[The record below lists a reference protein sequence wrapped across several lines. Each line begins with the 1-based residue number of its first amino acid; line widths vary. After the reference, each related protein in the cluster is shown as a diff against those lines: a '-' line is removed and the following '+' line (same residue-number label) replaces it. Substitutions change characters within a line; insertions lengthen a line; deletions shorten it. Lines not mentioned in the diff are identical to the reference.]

1 MEITKEMLDYLDE
14 RYVKKDACNDRHV
27 ELAKEMSEV
36 SINQAKI
43 VTDLTTIKRINAA
56 ELGAVATAIIAA
68 IMNTILK

>member
-1 MEITKEMLDYLDE
+1 VEITKEMLDYLDE

-27 ELAKEMSEV
+27 ELAKELSEV

-43 VTDLTTIKRINAA
+43 VTDLATIKRINAA

>member
-27 ELAKEMSEV
+27 ELAKELSEV

-43 VTDLTTIKRINAA
+43 VTDLATIKRINAA
-56 ELGAVATAIIAA
+56 ELGAIATAIIAA

>member
-27 ELAKEMSEV
+27 ELAKELSEV

-43 VTDLTTIKRINAA
+43 VTDLATIKRINAA

>member
-1 MEITKEMLDYLDE
+1 MEISKEMLDYLDE

-27 ELAKEMSEV
+27 ELAKELSEV

-43 VTDLTTIKRINAA
+43 VTDLATIKRINAV